1 MQITVN
7 LKYKH
12 QFNVLIYTDY
22 TVCAVDN
29 NPSVATVTISL

>member
-1 MQITVN
+1 MWITVN

-22 TVCAVDN
+22 TVRAVDYN
-29 NPSVATVTISL
+29 SSVATVTISL